1 MVKSYSEKEANKIR
15 DEFQGLAEKLNDDEF
30 WGHART
36 WLFRGSIMD
45 LMSNWNLTSKKESI
59 KEFKEILAKRK
70 PEKKPNCRDCAHLK
84 DYGKDNGMHCD
95 MRIKPKENC
104 KRFKKE
110 G

>member
-1 MVKSYSEKEANKIR
+1 MA
-15 DEFQGLAEKLNDDEF
+15 
-30 WGHART
+30 
-36 WLFRGSIMD
+36 
-45 LMSNWNLTSKKESI
+45 
-59 KEFKEILAKRK
+59 
-70 PEKKPNCRDCAHLK
+70 KKPNCRDCAHLK